1 MAGSQTVNTKVYKIH
16 YTKNF
21 VLSRKRSL
29 HRSWLSLWCTPTRSG
44 AAGAGARDEDEGN
57 AMSEM
62 QALDQGTPEQGTIIQ
77 DVIRS
82 RDEEAR
88 PSEAG
93 GSFEEL
99 DIGGRLHQLRKSRG
113 LTLQDVSRATGV
125 SASAF
130 SKIERNELSPTI
142 STMQRIAQGLGI
154 ELTSLLADSD
164 NGVAAAGRRSV
175 TRAGDGKPLKT
186 FTCDN
191 TLLCADMK
199 NKRVTPILTR
209 VTARKPEDYRVWA
222 KSDAEIF
229 LMVIEGTLVV
239 HSRHY
244 EPLELKKG
252 DSLYYDANSEHVW
265 TSAGEGDAMVLW
277 VLTVA

>member
-1 MAGSQTVNTKVYKIH
+1 MVHADMH
-16 YTKNF
+16 
-21 VLSRKRSL
+21 
-29 HRSWLSLWCTPTRSG
+29 
-44 AAGAGARDEDEGN
+44 AAARIAAARNGIEED
-57 AMSEM
+57 AMSET
-62 QALDQGTPEQGTIIQ
+62 QAIDQDSMIRE
-77 DVIRS
+77 VIRS

-88 PSEAG
+88 SSE
-93 GSFEEL
+93 GSETIEDL
-99 DIGGRLHQLRKSRG
+99 DIGGRLHRLRKGRG
-113 LTLQDVSRATGV
+113 LTLQEVSKATGV

-164 NGVAAAGRRSV
+164 NGAAAAGRRSV
-175 TRAGDGKPLKT
+175 TRAGEGKPLKT

-191 TLLCADMK
+191 TLLCPDMK

-229 LMVIEGTLVV
+229 LMVIEGKLVV

-244 EPLELKKG
+244 APLELNKG

-265 TSAGEGDAMVLW
+265 TSAGEGDATVLW